1 MNRGCKVLKHTI
13 IVILETHSWQQ
24 RGEMKKS
31 QSDNFFFFFSTF
43 ISSKKKTKKTN
54 KVSLYQWVVFEVDQN
69 GYREHRKQSLYILR

>member
-31 QSDNFFFFFSTF
+31 QSDNFFFFFF
-43 ISSKKKTKKTN
+43 NIYFFKKKNKKKLTKFHSIN
-54 KVSLYQWVVFEVDQN
+54 GSSLRLTKMATESIENNLCIF
-69 GYREHRKQSLYILR
+69 